1 MGWLWILIPLTA
13 LSIPIIAILSSVI
26 EKYIKAQERQA
37 NLMTEEFIAEM
48 TALRDE
54 YAEQSKL
61 YEQRIANLEAI
72 VAAQAGEVQQGR
84 ALPDSGKRYQVPDL
98 RDITELSN
106 DEKVAVLARKLLKDR

>member
-48 TALRDE
+48 TALRDD
-54 YAEQSKL
+54 YAERSKV

-72 VAAQAGEVQQGR
+72 VAAQAGKSQPGH
-84 ALPDSGKRYQVPDL
+84 ALTDSDNRYQMPDL
-98 RDITELSN
+98 REVELGN
-106 DEKVAVLARKLLKDR
+106 DEKVALLARKLLKER